1 VGNVEH
7 AVIRLRV
14 TKWSEEKR
22 EVGLFPQ
29 KTVRAYDHF
38 AGFPDVWEQ
47 FQHTLWLN
55 PNI

>member
-1 VGNVEH
+1 MGNVEH